1 MNMHIVINGITSEQM
16 FDEMIRELRLVKNKH
31 QLFKTIGVRWKKS
44 GRVSESLS
52 KYLNMNTNFEVLPL
66 DKFMTKENT

>member
-44 GRVSESLS
+44 GRVSDPLS
-52 KYLNMNTNFEVLPL
+52 DYIDMRLNGQSER
-66 DKFMTKENT
+66 KFL

>member
-44 GRVSESLS
+44 GRVSDPLSDYVDMSLNVESES
-52 KYLNMNTNFEVLPL
+52 AYLL
-66 DKFMTKENT
+66 

>member
-44 GRVSESLS
+44 GRVSDPLS
-52 KYLNMNTNFEVLPL
+52 DYVDMRLNGQSER
-66 DKFMTKENT
+66 KFL

>member
-1 MNMHIVINGITSEQM
+1 MNINFIIDGITSEQM

-44 GRVSESLS
+44 GRVSDPLSDYVDMSLNVESES
-52 KYLNMNTNFEVLPL
+52 AYLL
-66 DKFMTKENT
+66 

>member
-1 MNMHIVINGITSEQM
+1 MNINIIINGITSEQM

-44 GRVSESLS
+44 GRVSDPLSDYVDMSLNVESES
-52 KYLNMNTNFEVLPL
+52 A
-66 DKFMTKENT
+66 